1 MKLLDLNKILFIF
14 VLGVLISMIFSL
26 NFGNAQTNP
35 PTLIENQVED
45 VNNSYIST
53 PKIDVFIEGTSVND
67 NLKGGA
73 GNDGISG
80 ENGDDKLLGNNGDD
94 DINGGEG
101 DDIIDGGPGKDRLRG
116 GAGYD
121 LFICDKDD
129 QPIDFDS
136 DDKKQGPCK
145 TINKDNDNDDK
156 KKKDNDNN

>member
-1 MKLLDLNKILFIF
+1 
-14 VLGVLISMIFSL
+14 MIFSL

-53 PKIDVFIEGTSVND
+53 PKIDVFIEGTS
-67 NLKGGA
+67 
-73 GNDGISG
+73 GND
-80 ENGDDKLLGNNGDD
+80 K
-94 DINGGEG
+94 
-101 DDIIDGGPGKDRLRG
+101 LRG

-156 KKKDNDNN
+156 KKKDNDNDDKKKKKKKDNDNHDKKKKKKK